1 MFSFNKLLLGPPLIL
16 VLVFFHTDVRAEGRC
31 PDGYFPIG
39 GGNAGWEGC
48 APMGPESGAG
58 DAEDTPPKWKTRWGA
73 IATGPG
79 IIGAS
84 TGMDSQ
90 NSAENHAMSDCQ
102 AQSGGK
108 PCKISVAYYNQC
120 AALAWGVEGSIWARS
135 PDLKDAE
142 ETALSSCKDR
152 TTKCDIYYSACSYAE
167 SAQ

>member
-1 MFSFNKLLLGPPLIL
+1 MKGFFLHLSLLFFL
-16 VLVFFHTDVRAEGRC
+16 FFHADVRAEGRC

-48 APMGPESGAG
+48 APMGPGSGAG
-58 DAEDTPPKWKTRWGA
+58 DAAPTRPQWETRWGA

-79 IIGAS
+79 TIGAS

-90 NSAENHAMSDCQ
+90 NIAEKQAMSDCQ
-102 AQSGGK
+102 SQSKGK

-142 ETALSSCKDR
+142 ETALSSCNVR

-167 SAQ
+167 RAQ